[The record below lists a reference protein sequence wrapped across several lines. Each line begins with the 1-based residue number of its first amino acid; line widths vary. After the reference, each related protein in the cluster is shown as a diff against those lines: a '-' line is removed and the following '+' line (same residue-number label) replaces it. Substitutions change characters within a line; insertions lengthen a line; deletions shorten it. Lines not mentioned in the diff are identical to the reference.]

1 MKRSETTKF
10 LSQLL
15 EKAVFLDQVNT
26 GLEK

>member
-15 EKAVFLDQVNT
+15 EKSCFLAQVNT